1 MSYIG
6 NNPTVEDLRVTGT
19 LGIRSAKLLD
29 LTVSSTAPGSP
40 AEGMI
45 YYNDGTG
52 TISEGLKVYKNG
64 NFVSLD
70 AQQGDADTLQL
81 LQAKDQPTIK
91 FNAAISSTSV
101 VGNTLPVPTPTS
113 TGTGGVGTFE
123 VPSTGTDALMSNDD
137 ASRVFKYI
145 SSSTADSE
153 SDYFGVALAI
163 PKGFRSENIALQFLY
178 RTVTTSTTAMSDGQF
193 KVFIQ
198 DKTNGKSVTS
208 TTTGSIA
215 PGSNIQVSDRT
226 GIGVGDKVFL
236 ESGTGNAAAPANDIT
251 EAYVTSI
258 DGSTGAGNITV
269 SQTVQMPATAGG
281 RIITKLLTD
290 LTVGGIDAAPSTA
303 GSGKIKKVQF
313 IPDSTC
319 AEVYVW
325 FQNTA
330 STSGTKIDTLFFVS
344 IFNIR

>member
-113 TGTGGVGTFE
+113 T
-123 VPSTGTDALMSNDD
+123 
-137 ASRVFKYI
+137 
-145 SSSTADSE
+145 
-153 SDYFGVALAI
+153 
-163 PKGFRSENIALQFLY
+163 
-178 RTVTTSTTAMSDGQF
+178 
-193 KVFIQ
+193 
-198 DKTNGKSVTS
+198 
-208 TTTGSIA
+208 
-215 PGSNIQVSDRT
+215 
-226 GIGVGDKVFL
+226 
-236 ESGTGNAAAPANDIT
+236 
-251 EAYVTSI
+251 
-258 DGSTGAGNITV
+258 
-269 SQTVQMPATAGG
+269 
-281 RIITKLLTD
+281 
-290 LTVGGIDAAPSTA
+290 
-303 GSGKIKKVQF
+303 
-313 IPDSTC
+313 
-319 AEVYVW
+319 
-325 FQNTA
+325 
-330 STSGTKIDTLFFVS
+330 
-344 IFNIR
+344 